1 MNGGYSMSNKIRIGI
16 MIRGIEVRSKEEVEG
31 VVLNVYDH
39 IVIVFPKQGSPAV
52 VRKKD
57 ISAIFN

>member
-1 MNGGYSMSNKIRIGI
+1 MSNKIRIGI

-39 IVIVFPKQGSPAV
+39 IVIVFFLLCSPAV

>member
-1 MNGGYSMSNKIRIGI
+1 MSNKIRIGI

-52 VRKKD
+52 VRKKGY
-57 ISAIFN
+57 ISYF

>member
-1 MNGGYSMSNKIRIGI
+1 MSNKIRIGI